1 MKKIGILKTL
11 TSESFNYKG
20 VEVKRVDSIQEGFS
34 TLTCYPTR
42 SWSINGKKAFTIK
55 INGKTKL
62 ASYLEEEASKG
73 GSITILKEFNP
84 ECGFYI
90 QMNEDLKQ
98 TIIELGRYVEQEVT
112 ETDF

>member
-1 MKKIGILKTL
+1 MTTLKTL
-11 TSESFNYKG
+11 ATESFNYKG
-20 VEVKRVDSIQEGFS
+20 VEVKRVDTIEEGFS

-42 SWSINGKKAFTIK
+42 SWSINGKKAFTVK
-55 INGKTKL
+55 INGETKL

-73 GSITILKEFNP
+73 GSRTVLKDFNP

-90 QMNEDLKQ
+90 QMTEELKQ